1 MTIIPGGCYS
11 VRDISNLR
19 QEDQM
24 DFLIVLGDFLM
35 GVGVLLIGLAALYYA
50 YAKGSHGE

>member
-1 MTIIPGGCYS
+1 
-11 VRDISNLR
+11 
-19 QEDQM
+19 M